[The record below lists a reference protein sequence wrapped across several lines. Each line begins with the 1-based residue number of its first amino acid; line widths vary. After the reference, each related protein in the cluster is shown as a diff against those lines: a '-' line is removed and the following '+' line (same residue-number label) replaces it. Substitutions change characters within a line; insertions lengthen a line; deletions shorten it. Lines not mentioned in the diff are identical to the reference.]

1 MDSDLTPQERLALIK
16 AQLQEILKPE
26 IIEDIVLKQQRPLKI
41 YWGSLLYLALAFVPS
56 LPSALPSTHRSLANF
71 FRFPPRK

>member
-41 YWGSLLYLALAFVPS
+41 YWGSLLYLASICSFPPLRPS
-56 LPSALPSTHRSLANF
+56 LHASKLS
-71 FRFPPRK
+71 